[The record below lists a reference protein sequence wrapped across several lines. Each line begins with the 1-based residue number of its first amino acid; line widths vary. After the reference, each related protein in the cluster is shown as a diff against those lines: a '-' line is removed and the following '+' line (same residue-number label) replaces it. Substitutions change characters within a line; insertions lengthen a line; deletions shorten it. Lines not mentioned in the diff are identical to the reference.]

1 MFFHQAPGNRVNR
14 HADATI
20 YQTQGIRVV
29 YQQLGK
35 LEIVPRDQ
43 TLLIHAPPLAGHG
56 FGFQRRRVGCV
67 KHRQR
72 CEHQGT
78 EE

>member
-14 HADATI
+14 HADVTI
-20 YQTQGIRVV
+20 SQTQGIRVV

-56 FGFQRRRVGCV
+56 FAFQRRRVGCV
-67 KHRQR
+67 K
-72 CEHQGT
+72 CAQGR
-78 EE
+78 ED

>member
-14 HADATI
+14 HADVTI
-20 YQTQGIRVV
+20 SQTQEIRVV

-43 TLLIHAPPLAGHG
+43 TLPIHAPPLAGHG
-56 FGFQRRRVGCV
+56 FGFQRRCVVCV
-67 KHRQR
+67 KCAQGR
-72 CEHQGT
+72 EH
-78 EE
+78 